1 MSNPSLTF
9 SEFVDTT
16 ESEQLW
22 QIWNSNAGFNLP
34 TYTQVNLSNYNNSAT
49 PPQPGLITLLN
60 NGTTVAT
67 IVLTFDGSN
76 NISTITRTS

>member
-1 MSNPSLTF
+1 MPNSTLTF

-16 ESEQLW
+16 SSEQLW

-34 TYTQVNLSNYNNSAT
+34 NYTQVVFSNYNSAT
-49 PPQPGLITLLN
+49 PPQPGNIALIN
-60 NGTTVAT
+60 NGVTVAT
-67 IVLTFDGSN
+67 IVITFDGSN